1 MRAGHIWDI
10 RVTPALRAWFAALR
24 AKPAYYW
31 KLTTPEAETLIALLC
46 DAYEVP
52 TANKPV
58 FDPTHQRE
66 LRQRDCCGLCFLDGR
81 IWTYPRPHLKT
92 VAHETY
98 HWIDFYY
105 RHHHG
110 GPPRYNSSDSKGY
123 SYEFAQR
130 LWDALT
136 APYKNL
142 KPQKPA
148 KAPVRHPVTTDRMT
162 TPPDQRIRVRALL
175 GLLNSVER
183 AELKKLLPRGVATH
197 PPEEPEGTKYPAAL
211 LAQLAAAQPSQ
222 QYALAGHITEA
233 LLRLRPI
240 DVTTD
245 RLCAVAQE
253 WCPALTPL
261 HLSKIVASKTT
272 EPYLTHI
279 RETRKKVRFLAVGDM
294 AFEPTI
300 HSERV
305 EGHPDIRTPTQIFE
319 IKMTGQLK
327 QNWVDF
333 LFQTFAYAALEPAI
347 THVHIVLPL
356 QEIVWAHDVGP
367 TGWPKRAEYRA
378 FLEEAATKK
387 DTTGG
392 TQLAALLLIN
402 AHRIGSHQSKL
413 KSLPDTIRSFPA
425 NRPAQIFLAGP
436 QSARL
441 QIADAELAATAA
453 ATQETDSRW
462 FIHSPYIINLCT
474 PPGEQDDYHTALLRK
489 NLRYGVAAGAHG
501 VVVHV
506 GKSTK
511 QDLPTALAHMRTN
524 TLIALQDAT
533 ETCPLLLETP
543 AGQGTEVLT
552 KWSEFAAFVAEINDP
567 RLRICIDTCHVFA
580 CGADPHTYLTDF
592 LTTHPTMTKL
602 IHFNDSATPCG
613 SCLDRHAFC
622 GQGHIG
628 LEKMTAIA
636 TAASSAGL
644 PLVIE

>member
-1 MRAGHIWDI
+1 MRTGHTWDI
-10 RVTPALRAWFAALR
+10 RVTPALRSWFATLR
-24 AKPAYYW
+24 TKPAYYW
-31 KLTTPEAETLIALLC
+31 KLTIPEAETLIALLC
-46 DAYEVP
+46 DAYDVP
-52 TANKPV
+52 KRPS
-58 FDPTHQRE
+58 FDPRNQRE
-66 LRQRDCCGLCFLDGR
+66 LKRRDCCGLCFVDGR

-92 VAHETY
+92 IAHETY
-98 HWIDFYY
+98 HWIDFYF

-142 KPQKPA
+142 KPVKPA
-148 KAPVRHPVTTDRMT
+148 KAPVRQPVTTHRMT
-162 TPPDQRIRVRALL
+162 TPSQPRIRVRALL

-183 AELKKLLPRGVATH
+183 AELKKLLPRGVAAH
-197 PPEEPEGTKYPAAL
+197 PPEEPVGTKYPAAL
-211 LAQLAAAQPSQ
+211 LAQLAAAQPGE
-222 QYALAGHITEA
+222 QYSLAGHITEA
-233 LLRLRPI
+233 LLRLRPVE
-240 DVTTD
+240 VTTD
-245 RLCAVAQE
+245 RLCAIAQE

-272 EPYLTHI
+272 EPYLDHI

-294 AFEPTI
+294 EFEPTI
-300 HSERV
+300 AGDRV

-347 THVHIVLPL
+347 THIHIVLPL
-356 QEIVWAHDVGP
+356 QEIVWAYDVGP
-367 TGWPKRAEYRA
+367 TSWPKRADYRA
-378 FLEEAATKK
+378 FLETAATKK

-392 TQLAALLLIN
+392 TQMAAFLLIN
-402 AHRIGSHQSKL
+402 THFIGSHMPKL
-413 KSLPDTIRSFPA
+413 KSLPDTIRSFPVS
-425 NRPAQIFLAGP
+425 RPAQIFLAGP

-441 QIADAELAATAA
+441 NIADAELAATAA
-453 ATQETDSRW
+453 ATQETTSRW

-489 NLRYGVAAGAHG
+489 NLRYGVAAGAGG

-511 QDLPTALAHMRTN
+511 QDLTTALAHMRAN
-524 TLIALQDAT
+524 TLTALEDAT
-533 ETCPLLLETP
+533 PECPLLLETP

-592 LTTHPTMTKL
+592 LTAHPGMTKL

-636 TAASSAGL
+636 TAATAANL
-644 PLVIE
+644 PMVIE